1 MDARTGYLINSTL
14 KRAVGQANIPYRLYK
29 CMHKHETLCNLVM
42 KFVKCIYID
51 MYNQA
56 QTTDEIALTRSHNR
70 TFKNVS
76 WFPLVTR
83 HTAGHILLRH
93 LAIADSKVN
102 LSDKQSINLSLPQNR
117 AQLHLQ
123 GGHDAGLHADSNN
136 LHPTFDSHVFFAVFL
151 LSYETYTL
159 QRLVPSSHF

>member
-76 WFPLVTR
+76 WFLVIPQATSFCVILQLL
-83 HTAGHILLRH
+83 TAC
-93 LAIADSKVN
+93 KVN

-151 LSYETYTL
+151 LSYETYRL